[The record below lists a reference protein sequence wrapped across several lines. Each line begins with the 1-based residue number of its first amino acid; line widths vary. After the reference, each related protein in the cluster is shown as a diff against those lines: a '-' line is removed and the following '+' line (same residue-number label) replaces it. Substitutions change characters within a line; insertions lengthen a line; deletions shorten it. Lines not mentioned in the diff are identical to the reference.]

1 MFSPEKVDSRV
12 CMRLCLNNLKECR
25 RVMAKEVWTAPECR
39 MGIGELRLWGGILID
54 KEKVQL

>member
-1 MFSPEKVDSRV
+1 MFSSEKVDLRV

-25 RVMAKEVWTAPECR
+25 RVMVKEVWIVLECR

-54 KEKVQL
+54 KEKV